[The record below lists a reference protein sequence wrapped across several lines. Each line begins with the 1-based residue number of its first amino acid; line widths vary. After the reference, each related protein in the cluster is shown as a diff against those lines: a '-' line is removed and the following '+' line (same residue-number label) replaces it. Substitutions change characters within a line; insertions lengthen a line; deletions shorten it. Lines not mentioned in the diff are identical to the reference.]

1 MILYLKSIHN
11 MSSGTIMAI
20 ANTFVILISY
30 PIYLGFVGYEAFGV
44 WSIMLAIISMSAVL
58 GLSINRSIVKFVA
71 QCKTSNEVKKYIT
84 GSILISIL
92 ASLIFWLFLYNVHEF
107 VIEIYA
113 MDREYSSVVKA
124 ILSNIAILTMSVYTV
139 SILKGALTGLSEIAK
154 ANYLF
159 IIGEIIRAF
168 SAIFLLWLG
177 FGLQSFF
184 YGWIAG
190 NLTLIVIYIYYL
202 KKINGNILLFN
213 FNLFKVL
220 KEIITYG
227 RPLVLNNLI
236 GLLFAPIIT
245 FIIARHVGL
254 SDVAYYNIASRIS
267 SNINVLFSRGII
279 GLMPEISKT
288 DLIRDRLARVYK
300 IKELHGQAVK
310 YILYFGVPLI
320 VLVFGFSES
329 ILLIW
334 LSEMYNESI
343 NEILQLLLIATL
355 LDVLIIPTLNILF
368 GLGETNKILHYGLIR
383 VTILFLGLG
392 YIKFNSLVIGLNNIA
407 ILIIISS
414 FVSALYFIFTYYKL
428 TKTSRIL

>member
-1 MILYLKSIHN
+1 
-11 MSSGTIMAI
+11 MAI
-20 ANTFVILISY
+20 ANALVILISY

-107 VIEIYA
+107 VIEIYG

>member
-1 MILYLKSIHN
+1 
-11 MSSGTIMAI
+11 MAI

-30 PIYLGFVGYEAFGV
+30 PIYLEFVGYEAFGV

-107 VIEIYA
+107 VIEIYG

>member
-1 MILYLKSIHN
+1 
-11 MSSGTIMAI
+11 MAI
-20 ANTFVILISY
+20 ANALVILISY

-58 GLSINRSIVKFVA
+58 GLNIDRSIIKFVA
-71 QCKTSNEVKKYIT
+71 QCKTNNEVKKYIT

-92 ASLIFWLFLYNVHEF
+92 ASLIFWLFLYNLHDF

-113 MDREYSSVVKA
+113 MDRKYSSVVKD
-124 ILSNIAILTMSVYTV
+124 ILSNIALLTMSVYV
-139 SILKGALTGLSEIAK
+139 VNILKGALTGLSEIAK

-159 IIGEIIRAF
+159 IIGEVIKALTAM
-168 SAIFLLWLG
+168 SLLWLE
-177 FGLQSFF
+177 FGLQSFV

-190 NLTLIVIYIYYL
+190 NLTLIVIYAYCL
-202 KKINGNILLFN
+202 KKINGRILLFN
-213 FNLFKVL
+213 FNLFKIL

-227 RPLVLNNLI
+227 RPLVFNNLI
-236 GLLFAPIIT
+236 GLLFVPIIT
-245 FIIARHVGL
+245 FIIARYVGL
-254 SDVAYYNIASRIS
+254 SEVAYYNIASRIS
-267 SNINVLFSRGII
+267 SNINVLFSRGVI
-279 GLMPEISKT
+279 GLMPEISKAG
-288 DLIRDRLARVYK
+288 LIRDRLSRIFK
-300 IKELHGQAVK
+300 IKELHSQAIK
-310 YILYFGVPLI
+310 YVLYFGVPLI
-320 VLVFGFSES
+320 VLIFGLSES

-334 LSEMYNESI
+334 LSEMYNENI
-343 NEILQLLLIATL
+343 NETLQLLLIATL
-355 LDVLIIPTLNILF
+355 LDILIIPTLNILF

>member
-1 MILYLKSIHN
+1 M
-11 MSSGTIMAI
+11 
-20 ANTFVILISY
+20 
-30 PIYLGFVGYEAFGV
+30 
-44 WSIMLAIISMSAVL
+44 
-58 GLSINRSIVKFVA
+58 
-71 QCKTSNEVKKYIT
+71 
-84 GSILISIL
+84 
-92 ASLIFWLFLYNVHEF
+92 
-107 VIEIYA
+107 
-113 MDREYSSVVKA
+113 
-124 ILSNIAILTMSVYTV
+124 
-139 SILKGALTGLSEIAK
+139 
-154 ANYLF
+154 
-159 IIGEIIRAF
+159 
-168 SAIFLLWLG
+168 
-177 FGLQSFF
+177 
-184 YGWIAG
+184 
-190 NLTLIVIYIYYL
+190 TLIVIYIYYL